1 MDFSFLKTDI
11 KSCLRVW
18 IKNIKWIFISLLLH
32 RLSHLHL
39 SVSRNT
45 TSKLVLNIKHLWY
58 FYQIFIGLNIHFE
71 YKINSWSIFG
81 NFIERDTC
89 YLIYSCTDKSFIY
102 SNTPRVSHNIGSTL
116 FFASTLPKNTK
127 VGCKKAWN
135 LDANAKVIRA
145 GRVG

>member
-18 IKNIKWIFISLLLH
+18 SKNIKWIFISLLLH

-102 SNTPRVSHNIGSTL
+102 SNTPCTYGIIVVYGAPSSQMLVHSVDLWQL
-116 FFASTLPKNTK
+116 FS
-127 VGCKKAWN
+127 
-135 LDANAKVIRA
+135 
-145 GRVG
+145 